1 VGYDFGVGR
10 EAPTFTLSAVDGS
23 EIRLNQYRG
32 DWFPVLVFI
41 QTQAPG
47 AAETLQQLSSAA
59 DSLWGLRGQ
68 LVGICDAGRDDVKAL
83 ADGVPGLAFP
93 LLPDDGS
100 VARLYG
106 ALRKDGATRPMAFII
121 DRAGKIVWTG
131 EGEAALRPSD
141 LIAAFRKVV
150 R

>member
-10 EAPTFTLSAVDGS
+10 AAPTFTLTAVDGS

-32 DWFPVLVFI
+32 DWFPVLAFI
-41 QTQAPG
+41 PTRSQG
-47 AAETLQQLSSAA
+47 AADLLGQLSKAA
-59 DSLWGLRGQ
+59 DSLWGMRGQ
-68 LVGICDAGRDDVKAL
+68 LVGICDAGADECREL
-83 ADGVPGLAFP
+83 AQTTPGLAFP

-100 VARLYG
+100 VARQYG
-106 ALRKDGATRPMAFII
+106 ALQKDGTVRPMAFII

-131 EGEAALRPSD
+131 EGPAALTGPA
-141 LIAAFRKVV
+141 LLAAFRKIV